1 MASNIRTVRAASAI
15 ALATVATTVAVAFA
29 GTAHAGV
36 YTEVEFAP
44 GTSAAVVDGAV
55 VRGDADSYFFE
66 ARRGQ
71 VLDSTLTSVEG
82 NANLSISGP
91 DGPVIVVSDAW
102 TRIVLPSDGFYR
114 VTVAPTRGNATYT
127 LYVEIV

>member
-1 MASNIRTVRAASAI
+1 MASSIRSLRAASAV

-29 GTAHAGV
+29 GAAEAGV
-36 YTEVEFAP
+36 CTRVEFAP
-44 GTSAAVVDGAV
+44 GTSDAVIDGAV

-71 VLDSTLTSVEG
+71 VLNTTLTSVEG
-82 NANLSISGP
+82 NANFSIASPEGAAL
-91 DGPVIVVSDAW
+91 VVEDAW
-102 TRIVLPSDGFYR
+102 TEIVLPSDGLYR

-127 LYVEIV
+127 LYVEII